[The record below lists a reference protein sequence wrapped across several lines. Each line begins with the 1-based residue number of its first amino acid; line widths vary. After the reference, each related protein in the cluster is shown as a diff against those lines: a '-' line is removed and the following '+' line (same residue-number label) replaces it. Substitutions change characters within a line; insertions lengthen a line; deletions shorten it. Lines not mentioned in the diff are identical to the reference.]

1 MTAHLGT
8 PADDALALI
17 LRIRV
22 VPVVVLND
30 AKDAAPLGAA
40 LQAGGLPLAEVTL
53 RTAAALESLRI
64 MSSNPDI
71 VAGAGTVIT
80 ADQVDSAVAA
90 GARFIVSPGFSESV
104 VERAR
109 EHAVPVIPGIATAT
123 ELIQA
128 VALGIDLVKFFPAIP
143 LGGIPAIQALSSAF
157 PGVRFVPTGGVSEQN
172 ASQFLAVDSV
182 VAVGGSWMVPSRLIS
197 AGDFAGIQRLARE
210 ATELVSA

>member
-90 GARFIVSPGFSESV
+90 GARFIVSPGFSEAV

-123 ELIQA
+123 ELIRA

-172 ASQFLAVDSV
+172 ASQFLALDSV

>member
-80 ADQVDSAVAA
+80 AAQVDSAVAA

-210 ATELVSA
+210 ATVLVSA

>member
-1 MTAHLGT
+1 
-8 PADDALALI
+8 
-17 LRIRV
+17 
-22 VPVVVLND
+22 
-30 AKDAAPLGAA
+30 
-40 LQAGGLPLAEVTL
+40 LAEVTL

-80 ADQVDSAVAA
+80 AAQVDSAVAA

>member
-8 PADDALALI
+8 PADDTLALI

-90 GARFIVSPGFSESV
+90 GARFIVSPGFSEAV

>member
-90 GARFIVSPGFSESV
+90 GARFIVSPGFCEAV

-143 LGGIPAIQALSSAF
+143 LGGIAAIQALSSAF

-172 ASQFLAVDSV
+172 ASQFLALDSV

>member
-80 ADQVDSAVAA
+80 AAQVDSAVAA

>member
-1 MTAHLGT
+1 MTAHLGP

-90 GARFIVSPGFSESV
+90 GARFIVSPGFSEAV

-109 EHAVPVIPGIATAT
+109 EHGVPVIPGIATAT
-123 ELIQA
+123 ELIRA

-182 VAVGGSWMVPSRLIS
+182 VAVGGSWMVPSRSIS
-197 AGDFAGIQRLARE
+197 AGDFAGIQKLARK
-210 ATELVSA
+210 ATELVLA

>member
-8 PADDALALI
+8 PADDTLALI

>member
-1 MTAHLGT
+1 MTESLAT
-8 PADDALALI
+8 FAEDALAQI

-22 VPVVVLND
+22 VPVVILHD
-30 AKDAAPLGAA
+30 AKDAAPLGTA
-40 LQAGGLPLAEVTL
+40 LQAGGLPLAEITL

-64 MSSNPDI
+64 MSSNPEI

-80 ADQVDSAVAA
+80 AHQVDSAVTA
-90 GARFIVSPGFSESV
+90 GARFIVSPGFSEAV

-109 EHAVPVIPGIATAT
+109 EHGVPVIPGIATAT
-123 ELIQA
+123 ELIRA
-128 VALGIDLVKFFPAIP
+128 VALGIDLVKFFPAMP

-157 PGVRFVPTGGVSEQN
+157 PGVRFIPTGGVSGQN

-197 AGDFAGIQRLARE
+197 VGDFAGIQELARE
-210 ATELVSA
+210 ATKLVSL

>member
-1 MTAHLGT
+1 MTAHLGI

-17 LRIRV
+17 MRIRV

-30 AKDAAPLGAA
+30 ATDAAPLAAA

-53 RTAAALESLRI
+53 RTAAALEALRI

-90 GARFIVSPGFSESV
+90 GARFIVSPGFSEAV

-123 ELIQA
+123 ELIRA
-128 VALGIDLVKFFPAIP
+128 VAHGVDLVKFFPAVP
-143 LGGIPAIQALSSAF
+143 LGGIPAINALSSAF